1 MSYRNEDFWIEVN
14 LENLCANYDAV
25 RKTVGGKKGVM
36 AVVKADAYGHGYGG
50 NGQGFG
56 IPWC

>member
-25 RKTVGGKKGVM
+25 RKTVGGKK
-36 AVVKADAYGHGYGG
+36 ASW
-50 NGQGFG
+50 
-56 IPWC
+56 PW